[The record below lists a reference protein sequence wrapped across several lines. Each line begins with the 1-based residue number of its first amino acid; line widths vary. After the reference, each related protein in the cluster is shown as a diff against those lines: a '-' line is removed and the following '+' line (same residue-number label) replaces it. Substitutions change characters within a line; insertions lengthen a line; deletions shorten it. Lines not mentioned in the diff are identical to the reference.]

1 MVIGKIVSASF
12 GQNQDWQDFI
22 VRIRICRIFLTPAEP
37 GGGGNDSPRRGV
49 KDIVNTE
56 IARLMRMAAAQGALV
71 CNGLA
76 ILCAQ
81 AEEH

>member
-1 MVIGKIVSASF
+1 M
-12 GQNQDWQDFI
+12 
-22 VRIRICRIFLTPAEP
+22 TPAEP